1 MPQLLSML
9 FAPKTLT
16 PPDEPPRA
24 AAPAPAVAP
33 VEAPVAA
40 PAAST
45 IVRVELVPNHDG
57 WVKLVGDETK
67 IRGAIARRNA
77 RLGASLLRCKSR
89 DGLYAPRRAY
99 LREVAAQEA
108 RRGGVKRGRGA
119 VDSDGNE
126 SESDVPADVDDPTTG
141 PGALRR
147 GVWAL
152 VGEVRQLREA
162 VERTARPG
170 LTTHDDL
177 RAFSQATGGAPPPP
191 RPAFVPSRPR
201 AAVLPW
207 SAADGASVVSVT
219 LPRPAYGA
227 EDDEDASSVVG
238 NAEPA

>member
-16 PPDEPPRA
+16 PPDEPPQPA
-24 AAPAPAVAP
+24 APAVAP
-33 VEAPVAA
+33 AAA
-40 PAAST
+40 PASTT

-108 RRGGVKRGRGA
+108 RRGGLKRGRGA

-177 RAFSQATGGAPPPP
+177 RAFGQATGGAPPP